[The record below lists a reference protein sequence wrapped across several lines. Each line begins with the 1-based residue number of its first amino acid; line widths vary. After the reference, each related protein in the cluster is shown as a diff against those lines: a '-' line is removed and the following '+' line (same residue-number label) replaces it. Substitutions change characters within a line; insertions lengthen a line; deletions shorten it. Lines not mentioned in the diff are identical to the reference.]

1 MLGVVTV
8 ALADLRGRPTAEA
21 VSTVPA
27 PRPPG
32 RRASQTREQV
42 YRARTLKM

>member
-27 PRPPG
+27 PRPPT
-32 RRASQTREQV
+32 SQTREQV